1 MNYELGDKMNLKKEF
16 IKLGY
21 TEDDYNEIRNSYALM
36 NIKDETLS
44 IHLKDIFTFFLE
56 CGYTTEEVIKITKTL
71 PAIYGLSIENMK
83 QKIVDIM
90 DLGYTKE
97 EVIKMTKTLPTIYG
111 LSIENIKQKIVD
123 IMDLGY
129 TKEEVI
135 KMTKILPPIY
145 SYSIENM
152 KQKIVDIMELGY
164 TKEEV
169 IKITKT
175 LPSIYGY
182 SIENMKQK
190 IADIMDLGYT
200 KEEVIKMTK
209 TLPTIYGLSIENIKQ
224 KIDFY
229 NLIGMH
235 ELAVV
240 DAKLLMQ
247 SINLSYARY
256 SFYMNLGINVDMN
269 NYRKLFINQK
279 QFEKT
284 YGITKEEL
292 LERYDYNKYKE
303 EVEKKRG

>member
-1 MNYELGDKMNLKKEF
+1 MNYELGDKMNFKEEF

-36 NIKDETLS
+36 NIKVETLS

-56 CGYTTEEVIKITKTL
+56 CGYTKEEVIKITKIL
-71 PAIYGLSIENMK
+71 PAIYGL
-83 QKIVDIM
+83 
-90 DLGYTKE
+90 
-97 EVIKMTKTLPTIYG
+97 
-111 LSIENIKQKIVD
+111 
-123 IMDLGY
+123 
-129 TKEEVI
+129 
-135 KMTKILPPIY
+135 
-145 SYSIENM
+145 SIENM

-169 IKITKT
+169 IKMTKT
-175 LPSIYGY
+175 LPAIYSY
-182 SIENMKQK
+182 SIENMKRK
-190 IADIMDLGYT
+190 ITDIMDLGYT

-209 TLPTIYGLSIENIKQ
+209 ALPSIYGLSIENIKQ

-229 NLIGMH
+229 NLIDMH
-235 ELAVV
+235 ELAVI
-240 DAKLLMQ
+240 DAKMLMQ

-284 YGITKEEL
+284 YGITKKEL

>member
-1 MNYELGDKMNLKKEF
+1 MNYELGDKMSLKEEF

-21 TEDDYNEIRNSYALM
+21 TEDDYNEIRNSYPLI
-36 NIKDETLS
+36 NIKDETIS
-44 IHLKDIFTFFLE
+44 KHLKDIFTFFLE
-56 CGYTTEEVIKITKTL
+56 CGYTKEEVIKMTKAL

-90 DLGYTKE
+90 KLGYTKEEVIKMTKALPSIYGYSIENMKQKIVDIMCLGYTKE
-97 EVIKMTKTLPTIYG
+97 EVIKMTKTLP
-111 LSIENIKQKIVD
+111 
-123 IMDLGY
+123 
-129 TKEEVI
+129 
-135 KMTKILPPIY
+135 PIY

-152 KQKIVDIMELGY
+152 KRKITDIME
-164 TKEEV
+164 
-169 IKITKT
+169 
-175 LPSIYGY
+175 
-182 SIENMKQK
+182 
-190 IADIMDLGYT
+190 LGYT

-209 TLPTIYGLSIENIKQ
+209 TLPQIYSLSIENMKQ

-235 ELAVV
+235 ELAVI
-240 DAKLLMQ
+240 DAKNLMQ
-247 SINLSYARY
+247 STNLSYARY
-256 SFYMNLGINVDMN
+256 SFYIDLGINIDMN

-292 LERYDYNKYKE
+292 LKRYDYNKYKE